1 MSTRS
6 RLDGATAAPA
16 RARVPS
22 RARTN
27 VRAVFRGERSSA
39 RRVTARAGADEE
51 GRTTSAEKKSN
62 LIAYEPAPDAPEPW
76 WPVDERTGKP
86 PGWFQLLVFAA
97 SQVFIGLVM
106 QPAALWY
113 QSAFA
118 PFIAK
123 TPLQ

>member
-1 MSTRS
+1 MSTPI

-16 RARVPS
+16 RARAPS

-27 VRAVFRGERSSA
+27 VRAVFRGARSSA
-39 RRVTARAGADEE
+39 RRTTARAGADDEE
-51 GRTTSAEKKSN
+51 RTTRAETKSN

-86 PGWFQLLVFAA
+86 PGWFQLLVFAV

-113 QSAFA
+113 QSAFE

>member
-1 MSTRS
+1 MSTRI
-6 RLDGATAAPA
+6 RLDGATAARAP
-16 RARVPS
+16 ARVPS
-22 RARTN
+22 RGRTN

-51 GRTTSAEKKSN
+51 GRTTSAETKSN

-97 SQVFIGLVM
+97 SQVFIGL
-106 QPAALWY
+106 AE
-113 QSAFA
+113 